1 MSDSN
6 NVYLEFGGSKD
17 AITSDGTLSEH
28 EQAMLEMDVT
38 ARDGD
43 DAIELS
49 TDEPVSDE
57 VQEVEEVEEETD
69 DEEHEVETPKEASE
83 TIEQA
88 NTEMKE
94 GREGFESM
102 VAIAVN
108 NGMPQEA
115 VDAIVNEYIEDEQL
129 SEKSLKILEEHGFT
143 RKFVQNY
150 IAGQQAIVERM
161 ARGLVDFVGG
171 ADKWETIMTHLQ
183 KNDPQTLETLQ
194 TALDNNN
201 IKMVKSVLTLTQK
214 ELNQAKQSKYGKK
227 AERSVSKSAKPQV
240 QTQLNTGPKG
250 FSNSQEMVDAMKDK
264 RYSTDP
270 KYRAEVEQRVI
281 RSNF

>member
-6 NVYLEFGGSKD
+6 NIYLEFGGSSD
-17 AITSDGTLSEH
+17 AITSDGTLTEH
-28 EQAMLEMDVT
+28 EQAMLVMDVS

-43 DAIELS
+43 DSIELS
-49 TDEPVSDE
+49 TDEPE
-57 VQEVEEVEEETD
+57 EEIQEEEETND
-69 DEEHEVETPKEASE
+69 LNDEEEHEVEAPKEASN
-83 TIEQA
+83 TIDQA
-88 NTEMKE
+88 NAEMKE

-102 VAIAVN
+102 VQIAVT

-115 VDAIVNEYIEDEQL
+115 VDSIVNEYMEDEQL

-171 ADKWETIMTHLQ
+171 ADNWETIMTHLQ
-183 KNDPQTLETLQ
+183 KNDPDSLESLQ
-194 TALDNNN
+194 VALDNNN
-201 IKMVKSVLTLTQK
+201 IKMVKTVLTLTQK
-214 ELNQAKQSKYGKK
+214 ELNQAKESKYGKK
-227 AERSVSKSAKPQV
+227 AERSVSKSAKPQI
-240 QTQLNTGPKG
+240 QTQINTGPKG

-264 RYSTDP
+264 RYPTDP

>member
-1 MSDSN
+1 MSDQN
-6 NVYLEFGGSKD
+6 NIYLEFGGSD
-17 AITSDGTLSEH
+17 NAITSDGTLSEH
-28 EQAMLEMDVT
+28 EQAMLEMDVA

-43 DAIELS
+43 DAINLS
-49 TDEPVSDE
+49 TEDPT
-57 VQEVEEVEEETD
+57 EVEASTDEVEEES
-69 DEEHEVETPKEASE
+69 EEHDPETSEEANV
-83 TIEQA
+83 TVDKA
-88 NTEMKE
+88 NAEMVE

-102 VAIAVN
+102 VQIAVQ

-115 VDAIVNEYIEDEQL
+115 VDAIIEEYMEDENL
-129 SEKSLKILEEHGFT
+129 SERSLKKLEEHGFN

-171 ADKWETIMTHLQ
+171 GDNWETIMNHLQ
-183 KNDPQTLETLQ
+183 KHDTDSLDALQ
-194 TALDNNN
+194 DALDNGK
-201 IKMVKSVLTLTQK
+201 IKTVKTILTLTQK
-214 ELNQAKQSKYGKK
+214 TINQSKESKFGKK
-227 AERSVSKSAKPQV
+227 AQRSVSKSAKPQI
-240 QTQLNTGPKG
+240 QTKVDTGPKG

-264 RYSTDP
+264 RYASDP

>member
-6 NVYLEFGGSKD
+6 NIYLEFGGSSD
-17 AITSDGTLSEH
+17 AITSDGTLTEH
-28 EQAMLEMDVT
+28 EQAMLEMDVS

-43 DAIELS
+43 DSIELS
-49 TDEPVSDE
+49 TDEPE
-57 VQEVEEVEEETD
+57 EEIQEEEETND
-69 DEEHEVETPKEASE
+69 LNDEEEHEVEAPKEASN
-83 TIEQA
+83 TIDQA
-88 NTEMKE
+88 NAEMKE

-102 VAIAVN
+102 VQIAVT

-115 VDAIVNEYIEDEQL
+115 VDSIVNEYMEDEQL

-171 ADKWETIMTHLQ
+171 ADNWETIMTHLQ
-183 KNDPQTLETLQ
+183 KNDPDSLESLQ
-194 TALDNNN
+194 VALDNNN
-201 IKMVKSVLTLTQK
+201 IKMVKTVLTLTQK

-227 AERSVSKSAKPQV
+227 AERSVSKSAKPQI
-240 QTQLNTGPKG
+240 QTQINTGPKG

>member
-6 NVYLEFGGSKD
+6 NIYLEFGGSSD
-17 AITSDGTLSEH
+17 AITSDGTLTEH
-28 EQAMLEMDVT
+28 EQAMLEMDVS

-43 DAIELS
+43 DSIELS
-49 TDEPVSDE
+49 TDEPE
-57 VQEVEEVEEETD
+57 EEIQEEEETND
-69 DEEHEVETPKEASE
+69 LNDEEEHEVEAPKEASN
-83 TIEQA
+83 TIDQA
-88 NTEMKE
+88 NAEMKE

-102 VAIAVN
+102 VQIAVT

-115 VDAIVNEYIEDEQL
+115 VDSIVNEYMEDEQL

-171 ADKWETIMTHLQ
+171 ADNWETIMTHLQ
-183 KNDPQTLETLQ
+183 KNDPDSLESLQ
-194 TALDNNN
+194 VALDNNN
-201 IKMVKSVLTLTQK
+201 IKMVKTVLTLTQK

-227 AERSVSKSAKPQV
+227 AERSVSKSAKPQI
-240 QTQLNTGPKG
+240 QTHINTGPKG

-270 KYRAEVEQRVI
+270 KFRAEVEQRVI

>member
-6 NVYLEFGGSKD
+6 NIYLEFGGSSD
-17 AITSDGTLSEH
+17 AITSDGTLTEH
-28 EQAMLEMDVT
+28 EQAMLEMDVS

-43 DAIELS
+43 DSIELS
-49 TDEPVSDE
+49 TDEPE
-57 VQEVEEVEEETD
+57 EEIQEEEETND
-69 DEEHEVETPKEASE
+69 LNDEEEHEVEAPKEASN
-83 TIEQA
+83 TIDQA

-102 VAIAVN
+102 VQIAVT

-115 VDAIVNEYIEDEQL
+115 VDRIVNEYMEDEQL

-171 ADKWETIMTHLQ
+171 ADNWETIMTHLQ
-183 KNDPQTLETLQ
+183 KNDPDSLESLQ
-194 TALDNNN
+194 VALDNNN
-201 IKMVKSVLTLTQK
+201 IKMVKTVLTLTQK

-227 AERSVSKSAKPQV
+227 AKRSVSKSAKPQI
-240 QTQLNTGPKG
+240 QTQINTGPKG

-270 KYRAEVEQRVI
+270 KFRAEVEQRVI

>member
-6 NVYLEFGGSKD
+6 NIYLEFGGSSD
-17 AITSDGTLSEH
+17 AITSDGTLTEH
-28 EQAMLEMDVT
+28 EQAMLVMDVS

-43 DAIELS
+43 DSIELS
-49 TDEPVSDE
+49 TDEPE
-57 VQEVEEVEEETD
+57 EEIQEEEETND
-69 DEEHEVETPKEASE
+69 LNDEEEHEVEAPKEASN
-83 TIEQA
+83 TIDQA
-88 NTEMKE
+88 NAEMKE

-102 VAIAVN
+102 VQIAVT

-115 VDAIVNEYIEDEQL
+115 VDSIVNEYMEDEQL

-171 ADKWETIMTHLQ
+171 ADNWETIMTHLQ
-183 KNDPQTLETLQ
+183 KNDPDSLESLQ
-194 TALDNNN
+194 VALDNNN
-201 IKMVKSVLTLTQK
+201 IKMVKTVLTLTQK
-214 ELNQAKQSKYGKK
+214 ELNQAKESKYGKK
-227 AERSVSKSAKPQV
+227 AERSVSKSAKPQI
-240 QTQLNTGPKG
+240 QTQINTGPKG